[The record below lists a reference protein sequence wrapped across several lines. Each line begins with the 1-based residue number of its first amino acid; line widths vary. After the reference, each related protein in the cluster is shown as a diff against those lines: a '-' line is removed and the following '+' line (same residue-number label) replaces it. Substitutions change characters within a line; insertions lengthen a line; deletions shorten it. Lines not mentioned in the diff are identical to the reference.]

1 MVIKTEGIDKIFGYF
16 PDYKTDYT
24 KSMELLSIKNQLVMK
39 QVFKQK
45 EMYFFVTKKNKFDNV
60 VLNYCMIVCLL

>member
-45 EMYFFVTKKNKFDNV
+45 EMYFFVTKKKQV
-60 VLNYCMIVCLL
+60 